1 LIHCILYEYQTI
13 ILPDKENTESS
24 EEKVKRRRLPWENTE
39 YRQQYLINFANK
51 MGFDPSIKENWKG
64 MGPKIDLH
72 QVNSKL
78 YYQR

>member
-1 LIHCILYEYQTI
+1 MLNDEYTHQTI
-13 ILPDKENTESS
+13 IPPDKENTESA
-24 EEKVKRRRLPWENTE
+24 EGKVKRRVLLPWENTE

-72 QVNSKL
+72 QVRNNN
-78 YYQR
+78 